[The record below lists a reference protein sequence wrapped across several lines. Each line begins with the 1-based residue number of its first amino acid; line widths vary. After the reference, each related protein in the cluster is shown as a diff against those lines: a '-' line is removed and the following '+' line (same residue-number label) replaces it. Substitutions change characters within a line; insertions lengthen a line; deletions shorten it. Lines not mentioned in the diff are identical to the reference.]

1 VLDATEVAAMYQQRQ
16 EKRAYALTISYE
28 GRRDSLEVTFDNTT
42 NEINTA
48 K

>member
-16 EKRAYALTISYE
+16 EQHAYALTIGYE